1 MTITLRLDR
10 YFLQHLKLLVS
21 WSCQLLLS
29 QHWDCVVLFWVL
41 AQALSSLFDLLKLWC
56 WPPRDVIFGSYI
68 LFVCFNISD
77 QLYFSLLVL
86 FIRCKLPLRC
96 NFLSFFGVNVFFFI
110 SIIWAL
116 QNSSLHF
123 PFHKEPIYM
132 GNNKLENK
140 HETYIRNIYIYF

>member
-41 AQALSSLFDLLKLWC
+41 SQALSSLFDLLKLWC

-77 QLYFSLLVL
+77 QLYFSLLAL

-96 NFLSFFGVNVFFFI
+96 NFLFFFLG
-110 SIIWAL
+110 WMYF
-116 QNSSLHF
+116 SSFQLSELYKILLYIFHF
-123 PFHKEPIYM
+123 IKNLYTWQIT
-132 GNNKLENK
+132 N
-140 HETYIRNIYIYF
+140 